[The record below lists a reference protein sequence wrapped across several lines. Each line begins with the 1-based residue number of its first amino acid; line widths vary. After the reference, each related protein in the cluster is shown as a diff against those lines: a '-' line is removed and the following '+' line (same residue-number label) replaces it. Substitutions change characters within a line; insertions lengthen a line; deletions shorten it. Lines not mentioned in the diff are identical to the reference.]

1 MRYLPTFFLVLF
13 GLAVFA
19 LGGVAGSVTTYQWYG
34 QKVAACAKEHNVY
47 ECRMVAVPVAQPEWV
62 K

>member
-1 MRYLPTFFLVLF
+1 MRELI
-13 GLAVFA
+13 LAVNLIVA
-19 LGGVAGSVTTYQWYG
+19 LALAAYLGWEAHGKYQEI
-34 QKVAACAKEHNVY
+34 ACAKEHNVY